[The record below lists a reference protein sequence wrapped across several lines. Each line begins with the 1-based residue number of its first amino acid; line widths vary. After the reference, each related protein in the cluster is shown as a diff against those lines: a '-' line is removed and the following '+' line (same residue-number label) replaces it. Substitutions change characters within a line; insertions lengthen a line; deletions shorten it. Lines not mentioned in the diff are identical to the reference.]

1 MPFIEKRQPK
11 AKTKTVSVQLRVE
24 VGEDLKEYVKF
35 IGKPQG
41 EVVNEILVEVFRRDK
56 DFAEWK
62 KNINRQVVSAMPE
75 PKVASR

>member
-11 AKTKTVSVQLRVE
+11 ARTKTVSVQLRVE

-41 EVVNEILVEVFRRDK
+41 DVVNEILMEVFRRDK

-62 KNINRQVVSAMPE
+62 KNKSANVSAMAE

>member
-56 DFAEWK
+56 DFGEWK
-62 KNINRQVVSAMPE
+62 KNKSANVSAMPE